1 MVLGELYQNAP
12 AVWSI
17 RYTTDPDNGEIYFVR
32 FTFDR
37 CPHLPSSSLIQ
48 IRLGSLLEG
57 VTGRAGTR

>member
-17 RYTTDPDNGEIYFVR
+17 RYTTDPDNGEKYFVR

-37 CPHLPSSSLIQ
+37 CPTSFLPLPSRSVLAVCL
-48 IRLGSLLEG
+48 R
-57 VTGRAGTR
+57 V